1 MRGLTVR
8 DRSRVTTL
16 DAVPPTIT
24 TTDRPLE
31 KLSGDAV
38 VIGVGK
44 GPSGL
49 LSTPGSEAVDRLLGG
64 KLFAALADL
73 GVRGAEEE
81 VTRLPSFGQGPFPVV
96 VAVGLGAPYADG
108 GYSPEVVRRAAGA
121 ASRALPGRGSVVTLL
136 AAVGGTPDVERL
148 HAVGEGSLLGA
159 YEFTEY
165 KSDLPADR
173 PTPPSSFEV
182 VVPDVG
188 AAKEP
193 LKHIRAVADAIWLV
207 RDLVNTPPN
216 DLYPAELAARGAAAG
231 QKAGLSVEVLD
242 EKALEAGRYGG
253 ILAVGQGSAR
263 GPRLLRLTY
272 KGKKAKKKIALVGKG
287 ITFDSGGL
295 SIKPALNMQNMK
307 SDMAGAAAV
316 IATICLVADLGL
328 PVEVTATVPI
338 AENLPGGSAYRPA
351 DIVTFRNGKKAEI
364 TNTDAE
370 GRVILAD
377 AIARAAEDAPDA
389 LLETSTL
396 TGAQQVALGNRTSGV
411 MGSDALRDAVVAA
424 GRRVGEGM
432 WPMPLPVELRRG
444 IDSPIAD
451 FVNANADRFGGMLV
465 GGHFLAEFVPD
476 GLPWAHIDVA
486 GPAYNTQSPW
496 GCTPKGGT
504 GVPVRT
510 LLATIEDLIAE

>member
-1 MRGLTVR
+1 MRGLTER

-49 LSTPGSEAVDRLLGG
+49 LPTPGSEAADRLLGG

-73 GVRGAEEE
+73 GARGAEEE

-96 VAVGLGAPYADG
+96 VAVGLGSPSADG
-108 GYSPEVVRRAAGA
+108 GYSPEVIRRAAGA

-136 AAVGGTPDVERL
+136 AAVGGAPDVERL

-351 DIVTFRNGKKAEI
+351 DIVTFRNGKRAEI

-510 LLATIEDLIAE
+510 LLATIEDLIAG